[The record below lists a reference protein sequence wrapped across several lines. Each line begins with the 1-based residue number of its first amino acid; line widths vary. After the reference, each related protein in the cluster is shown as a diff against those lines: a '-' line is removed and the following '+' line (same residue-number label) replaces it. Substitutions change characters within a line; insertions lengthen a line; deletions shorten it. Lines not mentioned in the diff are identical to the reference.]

1 MNILGIKCSSKDF
14 SYSIIKGNQE
24 SVTLSDSGTVTFPKG
39 YSDSETLKWLSQEIE
54 GLIKKHSIHG
64 IGVKGVEPMGMKG
77 KAYGAR
83 MEKEGII
90 FLQAALCG
98 IKYIKRKVKV
108 TIAKDLGMKGKS
120 KYLETKADFTGIEG
134 YDSTNINT
142 QESIQV
148 AVSMLN

>member
-1 MNILGIKCSSKDF
+1 MSILGIRCSSKEF
-14 SYSIIKGNQE
+14 SYCIVNGKQE
-24 SVTLSDSGTVTFPKG
+24 SVKLTDTGTISFPKG

-54 GLIKKHSIHG
+54 GIIKKHKVHG
-64 IGVKGVEPMGMKG
+64 IGIKGVEPMGMKG
-77 KAYGAR
+77 KIYGAR

-90 FLQAALCG
+90 FLQAALNG
-98 IKYIKRKVKV
+98 IKYIKRKVKG

-120 KYLETKADFTGIEG
+120 KYLETKADFTRISG
-134 YDSTNINT
+134 YEQANKNT